1 MCQRDTGHKMCY
13 VLDGY
18 IRNGLRRD
26 LGSEEVNLVGPKNL
40 FESFELSLGG
50 VHPITTGITILEKQ

>member
-1 MCQRDTGHKMCY
+1 MCY

-26 LGSEEVNLVGPKNL
+26 LASEDLRDGFSHYL
-40 FESFELSLGG
+40 FYGAE
-50 VHPITTGITILEKQ
+50 TQN